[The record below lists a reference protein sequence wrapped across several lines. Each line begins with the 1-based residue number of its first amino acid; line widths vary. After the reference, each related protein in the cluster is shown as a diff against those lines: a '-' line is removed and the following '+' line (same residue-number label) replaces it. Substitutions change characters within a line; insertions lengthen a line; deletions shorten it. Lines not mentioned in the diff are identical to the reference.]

1 MIFHDLENGFVNSA
15 GTFFWTSLDMHPNQP
30 IGSVTD
36 IHLAVPSPAVVRQ
49 KCIY

>member
-1 MIFHDLENGFVNSA
+1 MVWRMVLSKVLEMVL
-15 GTFFWTSLDMHPNQP
+15 WTSLDMHPNQP
-30 IGSVTD
+30 IGSVAD